1 MLENLFDVLYVQL
14 QILANKI
21 LKHADKAKWKLNS
34 QIDKLTQETKLF
46 IEFYQVYLDQG
57 LLICDNDFVRHLE
70 KALSEVLV

>member
-34 QIDKLTQETKLF
+34 QIDKLTQET
-46 IEFYQVYLDQG
+46 
-57 LLICDNDFVRHLE
+57 
-70 KALSEVLV
+70 